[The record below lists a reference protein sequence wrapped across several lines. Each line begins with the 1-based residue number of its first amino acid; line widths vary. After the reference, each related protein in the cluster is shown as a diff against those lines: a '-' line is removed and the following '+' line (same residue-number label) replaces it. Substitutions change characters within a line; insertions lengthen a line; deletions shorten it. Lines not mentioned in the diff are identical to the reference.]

1 VNEVLEGLPKEDR
14 GRLRKRAF
22 PRWISPMLAT
32 LTKEVFSDPAWIYE
46 AKLDGQRSL
55 LFREGSS
62 IRLMTRNEKDRTSHY
77 PDLRQA
83 IAGQDTP
90 DLVADG
96 EIVAF
101 DDERTS
107 FSKLQERMQNSRPSA
122 EAVRR
127 QPVFYYLF
135 DVMWFDGYDLTALP
149 LGARKEILKS
159 AFSFDGSLQYSDHV
173 EEEGEIAFRA
183 ACERGWEGLIAKR
196 LAAPYRAGRS
206 RDWLKFKCVADQEM
220 VIVGWTDPAGSR
232 EDLGALLVAYNEDG
246 ALKYGGKV
254 GTGFKRQDLD
264 MLIKKLAPLER
275 ETPPVAHELGLP
287 RKGAHWVAPKLVA
300 EVGFSE
306 WTPDG
311 KLRHPRYLGLR
322 NDKAPEEVVRE
333 SR

>member
-1 VNEVLEGLPKEDR
+1 MDPVLEELTDEDR
-14 GRLRKRAF
+14 PRLKKRGF

-55 LFREGSS
+55 LFRKGSS

-77 PDLRQA
+77 PDLREA
-83 IAGQDTP
+83 IAAQETP

-101 DDERTS
+101 DGERTS

-122 EAVRR
+122 QAVRR

-149 LGARKEILKS
+149 LRARKEILNS
-159 AFSFDGSLQYSDHV
+159 AFSFDGPLQYSDHV
-173 EEEGEIAFRA
+173 EEEGEVAFRA

-196 LAAPYRAGRS
+196 LASPYNAGRS
-206 RDWLKFKCVADQEM
+206 RDWLKFKCVLDQEM

-254 GTGFKRQDLD
+254 GTGFKRHDLD
-264 MLIKKLAPLER
+264 MLIKKLEPLQR
-275 ETPPVAHELGLP
+275 QTPPVAYELGLP
-287 RKGAHWVAPKLVA
+287 RKGVHWVEPNLVA

-322 NDKAPEEVVRE
+322 NDKTPEEVVRE

>member
-1 VNEVLEGLPKEDR
+1 VHESLERLPEEDR
-14 GRLRKRAF
+14 ARLRKRAY

-55 LFREGSS
+55 LFRKGSS

-77 PDLRQA
+77 PDLHEA
-83 IAGQDTP
+83 IAVQETP

-101 DDERTS
+101 DGERTS
-107 FSKLQERMQNSRPSA
+107 FSKLQERMQNSRPST

-135 DVMWFDGYDLTALP
+135 DLMWFDGYDLTALP
-149 LGARKEILKS
+149 LRARKEILRN
-159 AFSFDGSLQYSDHV
+159 AFAFDGSLQYSDHV
-173 EEEGEIAFRA
+173 EEEGEVAFRA

-196 LAAPYRAGRS
+196 LASPYIGSRS
-206 RDWLKFKCVADQEM
+206 RDWLKFKCVLDQEM

-232 EDLGALLVAYNEDG
+232 EDLGALLVAYNENG

-254 GTGFKRQDLD
+254 GTGFKRKDLD
-264 MLIKKLAPLER
+264 LLIGKLRSLER
-275 ETPPVAHELGLP
+275 ETPPVSPELGIP
-287 RKGAHWVAPKLVA
+287 RKGVHWVEPKLVA

>member
-1 VNEVLEGLPKEDR
+1 MNALLERLSTEDR
-14 GRLRKRAF
+14 NRLRKRGF

-32 LTKEVFSDPAWIYE
+32 LTKEVFSDPVWIYE
-46 AKLDGQRSL
+46 PKLDGQRSL
-55 LFREGSS
+55 LLRKGDS

-77 PDLRQA
+77 PDLHGA
-83 IAGQDTP
+83 IARQDTP

-101 DDERTS
+101 DGERTS

-135 DVMWFDGYDLTALP
+135 DAMWFDGYDLTALP
-149 LGARKEILKS
+149 LGARKQVLRD
-159 AFSFDGSLQYSDHV
+159 AFEFGGPLQYSDHV
-173 EEEGEIAFRA
+173 EEEGAIAFEA

-196 LAAPYRAGRS
+196 LASPYVSGRS
-206 RDWLKFKCVADQEM
+206 RDWLKFKCVSDQEM
-220 VIVGWTDPAGSR
+220 VVVGWTDPAGSR
-232 EDLGALLVAYNEDG
+232 EDLGALLVAYNENG

-254 GTGFKRQDLD
+254 GSGYKRKDLD
-264 MLIKKLAPLER
+264 SLIKQLRPLER
-275 ETPPVAHELGLP
+275 ETPPVARELGLP
-287 RKGAHWVAPKLVA
+287 RKGVHWVEPKLVA

-322 NDKAPEEVVRE
+322 NDKVPSEVVRE
-333 SR
+333 QR